1 MKKQL
6 LLQNYWKLFLVLT
19 HSCIKTLKDDFDIEQ
34 EFLAKFIISGHSHKL
49 TIKWLLDA
57 VLKYI
62 FIKKDKRKVS
72 L

>member
-1 MKKQL
+1 MKKQF

-49 TIKWLLDA
+49 TIKWLLNT

-62 FIKKDKRKVS
+62 FITKD
-72 L
+72 